1 MGAQSPFWSPDS
13 RYVGFFEQG
22 KLKRLDVLGGSVV
35 TVCDA
40 ARDFGATWND
50 QGTIV
55 FAASGVGPLF
65 RVAASGGEPVAAT
78 RLDAK
83 LQEAGHMSPHFL
95 PDGRRFLYV
104 GTRSTAAN
112 TGIFVGSLDSVE
124 MKHFV
129 TDADS
134 NALYAPPGFLLSMR
148 EGSWFAQEFDAENL
162 ELRGEPVILVQ
173 DIAVQ
178 GSTMAAA
185 TVSAT
190 GVLAYR
196 AAESDQ
202 HIAWFDRS
210 GRELGV
216 VSASDNYGRVHLSRD
231 DTKAVV
237 VLSSARNVE
246 ILDLVRGTG
255 ARFRAE
261 PYLQGHPIWS
271 PDGRSI
277 VFTANPDGPED
288 LYLRASNGMGEALL
302 MHGSSVPHKHPSDW
316 SRDGRFV
323 LFDSNASDGTNDL
336 WVLPVSG
343 DEDPYSFRTSPARI
357 AGGQFSPDGRWVAY
371 NSEESGRFEI

>member
-1 MGAQSPFWSPDS
+1 MRIATHSTLLRDFFCPCVRGAGSRRNSTRKISSSEESRSSSSRISPFKEAPWLRRRYPQPESS
-13 RYVGFFEQG
+13 RTEP
-22 KLKRLDVLGGSVV
+22 RNRTNTSLGSI
-35 TVCDA
+35 
-40 ARDFGATWND
+40 ARA
-50 QGTIV
+50 
-55 FAASGVGPLF
+55 
-65 RVAASGGEPVAAT
+65 
-78 RLDAK
+78 
-83 LQEAGHMSPHFL
+83 
-95 PDGRRFLYV
+95 
-104 GTRSTAAN
+104 
-112 TGIFVGSLDSVE
+112 GSLV
-124 MKHFV
+124 
-129 TDADS
+129 
-134 NALYAPPGFLLSMR
+134 LS
-148 EGSWFAQEFDAENL
+148 
-162 ELRGEPVILVQ
+162 LRP
-173 DIAVQ
+173 
-178 GSTMAAA
+178 
-185 TVSAT
+185 
-190 GVLAYR
+190 
-196 AAESDQ
+196 
-202 HIAWFDRS
+202 
-210 GRELGV
+210 
-216 VSASDNYGRVHLSRD
+216 DNYGRVHLSRD

-288 LYLRASNGMGEALL
+288 LYSRASNGMGEALL